1 MDTEL
6 IHVVI
11 ADDHSV
17 VREGLTAILSG
28 QPDISLVGAA
38 ADGREALALVQ
49 DTCPDVVLLDLVMP
63 TMDGL
68 TALHAIKQVCPATR
82 IVILTSFADDE
93 RIFAAIKAGAMGYLL
108 KDSSRGQLLDAVR
121 SAAQGH
127 AYLHPSVALK
137 VMHELTGAAG
147 QSSPVT
153 STPSAPPAAPDE
165 PLTEREL
172 ATLRLLARG
181 LSNQEIAAALHLHER
196 TVAKYVGHILEKL
209 HLANRTQAALYAL
222 RQGIESLS
230 PSDE

>member
-1 MDTEL
+1 METEP
-6 IHVVI
+6 IRVVI
-11 ADDHSV
+11 ADDHAV

-28 QPDISLVGAA
+28 QPDITLVGTA

-49 DTCPDVVLLDLVMP
+49 NTGPDVVLLDLVMP

-68 TALHAIKQVCPATR
+68 AALHAIKQARPATR
-82 IVILTSFADDE
+82 VLILTSFADDE

-121 SAAQGH
+121 SAVQGH

-137 VMHELTGAAG
+137 VIHELTGAAEE
-147 QSSPVT
+147 P
-153 STPSAPPAAPDE
+153 TPAPPDAPGE
-165 PLTEREL
+165 PLTEREV

-181 LSNQEIAAALHLHER
+181 MSNQEIAATLNLHER

-222 RQGIESLS
+222 RQGIEQLS
-230 PSDE
+230 PADE